1 MDRGFQ
7 EDFYKY
13 IDENQTHD
21 YRVKK
26 ELTIEMFQQMFAHK
40 SLWTLWPQLNIIGAL
55 LPNNHS
61 PTKSVHRS

>member
-7 EDFYKY
+7 QDSR
-13 IDENQTHD
+13 ND

-40 SLWTLWPQLNIIGAL
+40 SLWSLWPHNRSTSAQQ
-55 LPNNHS
+55 PS
-61 PTKSVHRS
+61 STKSVRRS